1 MNLNENVGGIIMKS
15 RKMMHHNEHY
25 NNSIIMGTN
34 ITKQRLESL
43 DVLRGFDLF
52 CLVALEG
59 IMHPLAHA
67 IDAPWVDYFMWNFTH
82 MDWEGLSPWDLV
94 MPLFMFMSGVSI
106 PFALSRYRKEAVKGQ
121 AYRRILKRV
130 ILLWIFG
137 MMCQGNLLALNP
149 ERIYLYTN
157 TLQSIAV
164 GYLVASLLFLNTR
177 VKTQIGIAAGLLF
190 TFWGCMEFIS
200 VDGYGYGNYTPD
212 GNLAEWIDRTLLGRF
227 RDAATVQDGQVVFA
241 PWYRYTWILSSL
253 NFDVTVLTGLF
264 AGYIAKDKI
273 EEKKKLKLY
282 FGTGITMVIAGWLWN
297 FQMPV
302 IKTIWTSSMVLV
314 CSGYC
319 FLLMGLFYYWIDY
332 KGHRSGITWLKV
344 YGMNSIVAYMLAN
357 VVNFRCIGESLFY
370 GLEQYMG
377 SYYSF
382 LMTLWNIGA
391 VYVIIWFM
399 YKRGIFLKV

>member
-1 MNLNENVGGIIMKS
+1 MKNTHS
-15 RKMMHHNEHY
+15 SSK
-25 NNSIIMGTN
+25 
-34 ITKQRLESL
+34 RLESL
-43 DVLRGFDLF
+43 DALRGFDLF
-52 CLVALEG
+52 FLVALG
-59 IMHPLAHA
+59 PLMHSLARTA
-67 IDAPWVDYFMWNFTH
+67 NVEWLNESMWVFSH
-82 MDWEGLSPWDLV
+82 VSWEGFSPWDLI
-94 MPLFMFMSGVSI
+94 MPLFLFMSGISM
-106 PFALSRYRKEAVKGQ
+106 PFSLSRYKSISDKRPLLRRLAK
-121 AYRRILKRV
+121 RIL
-130 ILLWIFG
+130 LLWIFG
-137 MMCQGNLLALNP
+137 MMCQGNLLALDPNT
-149 ERIYLYTN
+149 IYLYSN
-157 TLQSIAV
+157 TLQAIAT
-164 GYLVASLLFLNTR
+164 GFLITALLFLFTSR
-177 VKTQIGIAAGLLF
+177 RTQIITAVVLLLVYW
-190 TFWGCMEFIS
+190 TAMQFIT
-200 VDGYGYGNYTPD
+200 VDGYGGGNYTPQ
-212 GNLAEWIDRTLLGRF
+212 GNLAEWIDNTVLGRF
-227 RDAATVQDGQVVFA
+227 RDTAQVIDGKVVVA
-241 PWYRYTWILSSL
+241 DWYHYTWILSSL
-253 NFDVTVLTGLF
+253 NFGVTVLTGLF

-314 CSGYC
+314 SSGYC

>member
-1 MNLNENVGGIIMKS
+1 MKNTHS
-15 RKMMHHNEHY
+15 SSK
-25 NNSIIMGTN
+25 
-34 ITKQRLESL
+34 RLESL
-43 DVLRGFDLF
+43 DALRGFDLF
-52 CLVALEG
+52 FLVALG
-59 IMHPLAHA
+59 PLMHSLARTA
-67 IDAPWVDYFMWNFTH
+67 NVEWLNESMWVFSH
-82 MDWEGLSPWDLV
+82 VSWEGFSPWDLI
-94 MPLFMFMSGVSI
+94 MPLFLFMSGISM
-106 PFALSRYRKEAVKGQ
+106 PFSLSRYKSISDKRPLL
-121 AYRRILKRV
+121 RRLAKRTL
-130 ILLWIFG
+130 LLWIFG
-137 MMCQGNLLALNP
+137 MMCQGNLLALDPNT
-149 ERIYLYTN
+149 IYLYSN
-157 TLQSIAV
+157 TLQAIAT
-164 GYLVASLLFLNTR
+164 GYLITALLFLFTSR
-177 VKTQIGIAAGLLF
+177 RTQIITAVVLLLVYW
-190 TFWGCMEFIS
+190 TAMQFIT
-200 VDGYGYGNYTPD
+200 VDGYGGGNYTPQ
-212 GNLAEWIDRTLLGRF
+212 GNLAEWIDNTVLGRF
-227 RDAATVQDGQVVFA
+227 RDTAQVIDGKVVVA
-241 PWYRYTWILSSL
+241 DWYHYTWILSSL
-253 NFDVTVLTGLF
+253 NFGVTVLTGLF

-314 CSGYC
+314 SSGYC

>member
-1 MNLNENVGGIIMKS
+1 MKNTHS
-15 RKMMHHNEHY
+15 SSK
-25 NNSIIMGTN
+25 
-34 ITKQRLESL
+34 RLESL
-43 DVLRGFDLF
+43 DALRGFDLF
-52 CLVALEG
+52 FLVALG
-59 IMHPLAHA
+59 PLMHSLARTA
-67 IDAPWVDYFMWNFTH
+67 NVEWLNESMWVFSH
-82 MDWEGLSPWDLV
+82 VSWEGFSPWDLI
-94 MPLFMFMSGVSI
+94 MPLFLFMSGISM
-106 PFALSRYRKEAVKGQ
+106 PFSLSRYKSISDKRPLLRRLAK
-121 AYRRILKRV
+121 RIL
-130 ILLWIFG
+130 LLWIFG
-137 MMCQGNLLALNP
+137 MMCQGNLLALDPNT
-149 ERIYLYTN
+149 IYLYSN
-157 TLQSIAV
+157 TLQAIAT
-164 GYLVASLLFLNTR
+164 GYLITTLLFLFTSR
-177 VKTQIGIAAGLLF
+177 RTQIITAVVLLLVYW
-190 TFWGCMEFIS
+190 TAMQFIT
-200 VDGYGYGNYTPD
+200 VDGYGGGNYTPQ
-212 GNLAEWIDRTLLGRF
+212 GNLAEWIDNTVLGRF
-227 RDAATVQDGQVVFA
+227 RDTAQVIDGKVVVA
-241 PWYRYTWILSSL
+241 DWYHYTWILSSL
-253 NFDVTVLTGLF
+253 NFGVTVLTGLF

-282 FGTGITMVIAGWLWN
+282 FGTGSTMVIAGWLWN

-314 CSGYC
+314 SSGYC

>member
-1 MNLNENVGGIIMKS
+1 MKNTHS
-15 RKMMHHNEHY
+15 SSK
-25 NNSIIMGTN
+25 
-34 ITKQRLESL
+34 RLESL
-43 DVLRGFDLF
+43 DALRGFDLF
-52 CLVALEG
+52 FLVALG
-59 IMHPLAHA
+59 PLMHSLARTA
-67 IDAPWVDYFMWNFTH
+67 NVEWLNESMWVFSH
-82 MDWEGLSPWDLV
+82 VSWEGFSPWDLI
-94 MPLFMFMSGVSI
+94 MPLFLFMSGISM
-106 PFALSRYRKEAVKGQ
+106 PFSLSRYKSISDKRPLLRRLAK
-121 AYRRILKRV
+121 RIL
-130 ILLWIFG
+130 LLWIFG
-137 MMCQGNLLALNP
+137 MMCQGNLLTLDPNT
-149 ERIYLYTN
+149 IYLYSN
-157 TLQSIAV
+157 TLQAIAT
-164 GYLVASLLFLNTR
+164 GYLITALLFLFTSR
-177 VKTQIGIAAGLLF
+177 RTQIITAVVLLLVYW
-190 TFWGCMEFIS
+190 TAMQFIT
-200 VDGYGYGNYTPD
+200 VDGYGGGNYTPQ
-212 GNLAEWIDRTLLGRF
+212 GNLAEWIDNTVLGRF
-227 RDAATVQDGQVVFA
+227 RDTAQVIDGKVVVA
-241 PWYRYTWILSSL
+241 DWYHYTWILSSL
-253 NFDVTVLTGLF
+253 NFGVTVLTGLF

-314 CSGYC
+314 SSGYC

>member
-1 MNLNENVGGIIMKS
+1 MKNTHS
-15 RKMMHHNEHY
+15 SSK
-25 NNSIIMGTN
+25 
-34 ITKQRLESL
+34 RLESL
-43 DVLRGFDLF
+43 DALRGFDLF
-52 CLVALEG
+52 FLVALG
-59 IMHPLAHA
+59 PLMHSLARTANMEWLNESMWVFSHA
-67 IDAPWVDYFMWNFTH
+67 S
-82 MDWEGLSPWDLV
+82 WEGFSPWDLI
-94 MPLFMFMSGVSI
+94 MPLFLFMSGISM
-106 PFALSRYRKEAVKGQ
+106 PFSLSRYKSISDKRPLLRRLAK
-121 AYRRILKRV
+121 RIL
-130 ILLWIFG
+130 LLWIFG
-137 MMCQGNLLALNP
+137 MMCQGNLLALDPNT
-149 ERIYLYTN
+149 IYLYSN
-157 TLQSIAV
+157 TLQAIAT
-164 GYLVASLLFLNTR
+164 GYLITALLFLFTSR
-177 VKTQIGIAAGLLF
+177 RTQIITAVVLLLVYW
-190 TFWGCMEFIS
+190 TAMQFIT
-200 VDGYGYGNYTPD
+200 VDGYGGGNYTPQ
-212 GNLAEWIDRTLLGRF
+212 GNLAEWIDNTVLGRF
-227 RDAATVQDGQVVFA
+227 RDTAQVINGKVVIA
-241 PWYRYTWILSSL
+241 DWYHYTWILSSL
-253 NFDVTVLTGLF
+253 NFGVTVLTGLF

-314 CSGYC
+314 SSGYC

>member
-1 MNLNENVGGIIMKS
+1 MKNTHS
-15 RKMMHHNEHY
+15 SSK
-25 NNSIIMGTN
+25 
-34 ITKQRLESL
+34 RLESL
-43 DVLRGFDLF
+43 DALRGFDLF
-52 CLVALEG
+52 FLVALG
-59 IMHPLAHA
+59 PLMHSLARTANVEWLNESMWVFSHA
-67 IDAPWVDYFMWNFTH
+67 S
-82 MDWEGLSPWDLV
+82 WEGFSPWDLI
-94 MPLFMFMSGVSI
+94 MPLFLFMSGISM
-106 PFALSRYRKEAVKGQ
+106 PFSLSRYKSISDKRPLLRRLAK
-121 AYRRILKRV
+121 RIL
-130 ILLWIFG
+130 LLWIFG
-137 MMCQGNLLALNP
+137 MMCQGNLLALDPNT
-149 ERIYLYTN
+149 IYLYSN
-157 TLQSIAV
+157 TLQAIAT
-164 GYLVASLLFLNTR
+164 GYLITALLFLFTSR
-177 VKTQIGIAAGLLF
+177 RTQIITAVVLLLVYW
-190 TFWGCMEFIS
+190 TAMQFIT
-200 VDGYGYGNYTPD
+200 VDGYGGGNYTPQ
-212 GNLAEWIDRTLLGRF
+212 GNLAEWIDNTVLGRF
-227 RDAATVQDGQVVFA
+227 RDTAQVIDGKVVVA
-241 PWYRYTWILSSL
+241 DWYHYTWILSSL
-253 NFDVTVLTGLF
+253 NFGVTVLTGLF

-314 CSGYC
+314 SSGYC

>member
-1 MNLNENVGGIIMKS
+1 MEKTTY
-15 RKMMHHNEHY
+15 K
-25 NNSIIMGTN
+25 
-34 ITKQRLESL
+34 RLESL
-43 DVLRGFDLF
+43 DALRGFDLF
-52 CLVALEG
+52 FLVALG
-59 IMHPLAHA
+59 PLAHSLA
-67 IDAPWVDYFMWNFTH
+67 RAADVGWLNDCMWAFNH
-82 MDWEGLSPWDLV
+82 VQWEGFSPWDLI
-94 MPLFMFMSGVSI
+94 MPLFLFMSGASM
-106 PFALSRYRKEAVKGQ
+106 PFALSRFKGVSDKKSLF
-121 AYRRILKRV
+121 RRLGKRIL
-130 ILLWIFG
+130 LLWIFG
-137 MMCQGNLLALNP
+137 MMCQGNLLALDPNT
-149 ERIYLYTN
+149 IYLYSN
-157 TLQSIAV
+157 TLQAIAT
-164 GYLVASLLFLNTR
+164 GYLITALLFLFTSR
-177 VKTQIGIAAGLLF
+177 RTQIITAVVLLLVYW
-190 TFWGCMEFIS
+190 TAMQFIT
-200 VDGYGYGNYTPD
+200 VDGYGGGNYTPQ
-212 GNLAEWIDRTLLGRF
+212 GNLAEWIDNTVLGRF
-227 RDAATVQDGQVVFA
+227 RDTAQVIDGKVVVA
-241 PWYRYTWILSSL
+241 DWYHYTWILSSL
-253 NFDVTVLTGLF
+253 NFGVTVLTGLF

-314 CSGYC
+314 SSGYC

>member
-1 MNLNENVGGIIMKS
+1 MKNTHS
-15 RKMMHHNEHY
+15 SSK
-25 NNSIIMGTN
+25 
-34 ITKQRLESL
+34 RLESL
-43 DVLRGFDLF
+43 DALRGFDLF
-52 CLVALEG
+52 FLVALG
-59 IMHPLAHA
+59 PLMHSLARTA
-67 IDAPWVDYFMWNFTH
+67 NVEWLNESMWVFSH
-82 MDWEGLSPWDLV
+82 VSWEGFSPWDLI
-94 MPLFMFMSGVSI
+94 MPLFLFMSGISM
-106 PFALSRYRKEAVKGQ
+106 PFSLSRYKSISDKRPLLRRLAK
-121 AYRRILKRV
+121 RIL
-130 ILLWIFG
+130 LLWIFG
-137 MMCQGNLLALNP
+137 MMCQGNLLALDPNT
-149 ERIYLYTN
+149 IYLYSN
-157 TLQSIAV
+157 TLQAIAT
-164 GYLVASLLFLNTR
+164 GYLITALLFLFTSR
-177 VKTQIGIAAGLLF
+177 RTQIITAVVLLLVYW
-190 TFWGCMEFIS
+190 TAMQFIT
-200 VDGYGYGNYTPD
+200 VDGYGGGNYTPQ
-212 GNLAEWIDRTLLGRF
+212 GNLAEWIDNTVLGRF
-227 RDAATVQDGQVVFA
+227 RDTAQVIDGKVVVA
-241 PWYRYTWILSSL
+241 DWYHYTWILSSL
-253 NFDVTVLTGLF
+253 NFGVTVLTGLF

-282 FGTGITMVIAGWLWN
+282 FGTGITMVIAGLLWN

-314 CSGYC
+314 SSGYC

>member
-1 MNLNENVGGIIMKS
+1 MKNTHS
-15 RKMMHHNEHY
+15 SSK
-25 NNSIIMGTN
+25 
-34 ITKQRLESL
+34 RLESL
-43 DVLRGFDLF
+43 DALRGFDLF
-52 CLVALEG
+52 FLVALG
-59 IMHPLAHA
+59 PLMHSLARTA
-67 IDAPWVDYFMWNFTH
+67 NVEWLNESMWVFSH
-82 MDWEGLSPWDLV
+82 VSWEGFSPWDLI
-94 MPLFMFMSGVSI
+94 MPLFLFMSGISM
-106 PFALSRYRKEAVKGQ
+106 PFSLSRYKSISDKRPLLRRLAK
-121 AYRRILKRV
+121 RIL
-130 ILLWIFG
+130 LLWIFG
-137 MMCQGNLLALNP
+137 MMCQGNLLALDPNT
-149 ERIYLYTN
+149 IYLYSK
-157 TLQSIAV
+157 TLQAIAT
-164 GYLVASLLFLNTR
+164 GYLITALLFLFTSR
-177 VKTQIGIAAGLLF
+177 RTQIITAVVLLLVYW
-190 TFWGCMEFIS
+190 TAMQFIT
-200 VDGYGYGNYTPD
+200 VDGYGGGNYTPQ
-212 GNLAEWIDRTLLGRF
+212 GNLAEWIDNTVLGRF
-227 RDAATVQDGQVVFA
+227 RDTAQVIDGKVVVA
-241 PWYRYTWILSSL
+241 DWYHYTWILSSL
-253 NFDVTVLTGLF
+253 NFGVTVLTGLF

-297 FQMPV
+297 FQMPI

-314 CSGYC
+314 SSGYC

>member
-1 MNLNENVGGIIMKS
+1 MKNTHS
-15 RKMMHHNEHY
+15 SSK
-25 NNSIIMGTN
+25 
-34 ITKQRLESL
+34 RLESL
-43 DVLRGFDLF
+43 DALRGFDLF
-52 CLVALEG
+52 FLVALG
-59 IMHPLAHA
+59 PLMHSLARTA
-67 IDAPWVDYFMWNFTH
+67 NVEWLNESMWVFSH
-82 MDWEGLSPWDLV
+82 VSWEGFSPWDLI
-94 MPLFMFMSGVSI
+94 MPLFLFMSGISM
-106 PFALSRYRKEAVKGQ
+106 PFSLSRYKSISDKRPLLRRLAK
-121 AYRRILKRV
+121 RIL
-130 ILLWIFG
+130 LLWIFG
-137 MMCQGNLLALNP
+137 MMCQGNLLALDPNT
-149 ERIYLYTN
+149 IYLYSN
-157 TLQSIAV
+157 TLQAIAT
-164 GYLVASLLFLNTR
+164 GYLITALLFLFTSR
-177 VKTQIGIAAGLLF
+177 RTQIISAVVLLLVYW
-190 TFWGCMEFIS
+190 TAMQFIT
-200 VDGYGYGNYTPD
+200 VDGYGGGNYTPQ
-212 GNLAEWIDRTLLGRF
+212 GNLAEWIDNTVLGRF
-227 RDAATVQDGQVVFA
+227 RDTAQVIDRKVVIA
-241 PWYRYTWILSSL
+241 DWYHYTWILSSL
-253 NFDVTVLTGLF
+253 NFGVTVLTGLF

-314 CSGYC
+314 SSGYC

>member
-1 MNLNENVGGIIMKS
+1 MKNTHS
-15 RKMMHHNEHY
+15 SSK
-25 NNSIIMGTN
+25 
-34 ITKQRLESL
+34 RLESL
-43 DVLRGFDLF
+43 DALRGFDLF
-52 CLVALEG
+52 FLVALG
-59 IMHPLAHA
+59 PLMHSLARTA
-67 IDAPWVDYFMWNFTH
+67 NVEWLNESMWVFSH
-82 MDWEGLSPWDLV
+82 VSWEGFSPWDLI
-94 MPLFMFMSGVSI
+94 MPLFLFMSGISM
-106 PFALSRYRKEAVKGQ
+106 PFSLSRYKSISDKRPLLRRLAK
-121 AYRRILKRV
+121 RIL
-130 ILLWIFG
+130 LLWIFG
-137 MMCQGNLLALNP
+137 MMCQGNLLALDPNT
-149 ERIYLYTN
+149 IYLYSN
-157 TLQSIAV
+157 TLQAIAT
-164 GYLVASLLFLNTR
+164 GYLITALLFLFTSR
-177 VKTQIGIAAGLLF
+177 RTQIITAVVLLLVYW
-190 TFWGCMEFIS
+190 TAMQFIT
-200 VDGYGYGNYTPD
+200 VDGYGGGNYTPQ
-212 GNLAEWIDRTLLGRF
+212 GNLAEWIDNTVLGRF
-227 RDAATVQDGQVVFA
+227 RDTAQVIDGKVVVA
-241 PWYRYTWILSSL
+241 DWYHYTWILSSL
-253 NFDVTVLTGLF
+253 NFGVTVLTGLF

-297 FQMPV
+297 FQMPI

-314 CSGYC
+314 SSGYC
-319 FLLMGLFYYWIDY
+319 FLLMGLFYHWIDY

>member
-1 MNLNENVGGIIMKS
+1 MKNTHS
-15 RKMMHHNEHY
+15 SSK
-25 NNSIIMGTN
+25 
-34 ITKQRLESL
+34 RLESL
-43 DVLRGFDLF
+43 DALRGFDLF
-52 CLVALEG
+52 FLVALG
-59 IMHPLAHA
+59 PLMHSLARTANMEWLNESMWVFSHA
-67 IDAPWVDYFMWNFTH
+67 S
-82 MDWEGLSPWDLV
+82 WEGFSPWDLI
-94 MPLFMFMSGVSI
+94 MPLFLFMSGISM
-106 PFALSRYRKEAVKGQ
+106 PFSLSRYKSISDKRPLLRRLAK
-121 AYRRILKRV
+121 RIL
-130 ILLWIFG
+130 LLWIFG
-137 MMCQGNLLALNP
+137 MMCQGNLLALDPNT
-149 ERIYLYTN
+149 IYLYSN
-157 TLQSIAV
+157 TLQAIAT
-164 GYLVASLLFLNTR
+164 GYLITALLFLFTSR
-177 VKTQIGIAAGLLF
+177 RTQIITAVVLLLVYW
-190 TFWGCMEFIS
+190 TAMQFIT
-200 VDGYGYGNYTPD
+200 VDGYGGGNYTPQ
-212 GNLAEWIDRTLLGRF
+212 GNLAEWIDNTVLGRF
-227 RDAATVQDGQVVFA
+227 RDTAQVIDGKVVIA
-241 PWYRYTWILSSL
+241 DWYHYTWILSSL
-253 NFDVTVLTGLF
+253 NFGVTVLTGLF

-314 CSGYC
+314 SSGYC

>member
-1 MNLNENVGGIIMKS
+1 MKNTHS
-15 RKMMHHNEHY
+15 SSK
-25 NNSIIMGTN
+25 
-34 ITKQRLESL
+34 RLESL
-43 DVLRGFDLF
+43 DALRGFDLF
-52 CLVALEG
+52 FLVALGPLMHSLARTANVEWLNESMWVFSHVSWEG
-59 IMHPLAHA
+59 FS
-67 IDAPWVDYFMWNFTH
+67 PWV
-82 MDWEGLSPWDLV
+82 LI
-94 MPLFMFMSGVSI
+94 MPLFLFMSGISM
-106 PFALSRYRKEAVKGQ
+106 PFSLSRYKSISDKRPLLRRLAK
-121 AYRRILKRV
+121 RIL
-130 ILLWIFG
+130 LLWIFG
-137 MMCQGNLLALNP
+137 MMCQGNLLALDPNT
-149 ERIYLYTN
+149 IYLYSN
-157 TLQSIAV
+157 TLQAIAT
-164 GYLVASLLFLNTR
+164 GYLITALLFLFTSR
-177 VKTQIGIAAGLLF
+177 RTQIITAVVLLLVYW
-190 TFWGCMEFIS
+190 TAMQFIT
-200 VDGYGYGNYTPD
+200 VDGYGGGNYTPQ
-212 GNLAEWIDRTLLGRF
+212 GNLAEWIDNTVLGRF
-227 RDAATVQDGQVVFA
+227 RDTAQVIDGKVVVA
-241 PWYRYTWILSSL
+241 DWYHYTWILSSL
-253 NFDVTVLTGLF
+253 NFGVTVLTGLF

-314 CSGYC
+314 SSGYC

>member
-1 MNLNENVGGIIMKS
+1 MKNTHS
-15 RKMMHHNEHY
+15 SSK
-25 NNSIIMGTN
+25 
-34 ITKQRLESL
+34 RLESL
-43 DVLRGFDLF
+43 DALRGFDLF
-52 CLVALEG
+52 FLVALG
-59 IMHPLAHA
+59 PLMHSLARTA
-67 IDAPWVDYFMWNFTH
+67 NVEWLNESMWVFSH
-82 MDWEGLSPWDLV
+82 VSWEGFSPWDLI
-94 MPLFMFMSGVSI
+94 MPLFLFMSGISM
-106 PFALSRYRKEAVKGQ
+106 PFSLSRYKSISDKRPLLRRLAK
-121 AYRRILKRV
+121 RIL
-130 ILLWIFG
+130 LLWIFG
-137 MMCQGNLLALNP
+137 MMCQGNLLALDPNT
-149 ERIYLYTN
+149 IYLYSN
-157 TLQSIAV
+157 TLQAIAT
-164 GYLVASLLFLNTR
+164 GYLITALLFLFTSR
-177 VKTQIGIAAGLLF
+177 RTQIITAVVLLLVYW
-190 TFWGCMEFIS
+190 TTMQFIT
-200 VDGYGYGNYTPD
+200 VDGYGGGNYTPQ
-212 GNLAEWIDRTLLGRF
+212 GNLAEWIDNTVLGRF
-227 RDAATVQDGQVVFA
+227 RDTAQVIDGKVVIVD
-241 PWYRYTWILSSL
+241 WYHYTWILSSL
-253 NFDVTVLTGLF
+253 NFGVTVLTGLF

-314 CSGYC
+314 SSGYC

>member
-1 MNLNENVGGIIMKS
+1 MKNTHS
-15 RKMMHHNEHY
+15 SSK
-25 NNSIIMGTN
+25 
-34 ITKQRLESL
+34 RLESL
-43 DVLRGFDLF
+43 DALRGFDLF
-52 CLVALEG
+52 FLVALG
-59 IMHPLAHA
+59 PLMHSLARTA
-67 IDAPWVDYFMWNFTH
+67 NVEWLNESMWVFSH
-82 MDWEGLSPWDLV
+82 VSWEGFSPWDLI
-94 MPLFMFMSGVSI
+94 MPLFLFMSGISM
-106 PFALSRYRKEAVKGQ
+106 PFSLSRYKSISDKRPLLRRLAK
-121 AYRRILKRV
+121 RIL
-130 ILLWIFG
+130 LLWIFG
-137 MMCQGNLLALNP
+137 MMCQGNLLALDPNT
-149 ERIYLYTN
+149 IYLYSN
-157 TLQSIAV
+157 TLQAIAT
-164 GYLVASLLFLNTR
+164 GYLITALLFLFTSR
-177 VKTQIGIAAGLLF
+177 RTQIITAVVLLLVYW
-190 TFWGCMEFIS
+190 TAMQFIT
-200 VDGYGYGNYTPD
+200 VDGYGGGNYTPQ
-212 GNLAEWIDRTLLGRF
+212 GNLAEWIDNPVLGRF
-227 RDAATVQDGQVVFA
+227 RDTAQVIDGKVVVA
-241 PWYRYTWILSSL
+241 DWYHYTWILSSL
-253 NFDVTVLTGLF
+253 NFGVTVLTGLF

-314 CSGYC
+314 SSGYC